1 LICVQGYCFS
11 MKRKGIK
18 YFAAVIAFY
27 CISFGVS
34 AKPGAGTQPPPIDIV
49 FCVDLSGSTNGI
61 IEHLRNNLWHFVHE
75 LELLQPVPDYRIGF
89 VGFSRPSFGKDFSYV
104 KIIRNLSYDLEW
116 LSNEM
121 FSLRSQVE
129 QGNQFVGAALMTC
142 AKSMNWS
149 EDPNAIKL
157 VFLAGNGFVNSD
169 GDLYKKACELL
180 AGKGIV
186 VNALYWQS
194 YTLPKELWGWREI
207 PNYTGGQFFSV
218 DVSYNETAS
227 DTGFDSEKLMEL
239 NEALNRTYVYYGNLG
254 KLRYKMMAE
263 QDRKIYEESNRGFRY
278 RMMYKISPK
287 YQKKNSAW
295 DLVDFSDKAYL
306 ELKDF
311 DPKQLPDSLQE
322 MRSGEFNAYVEKKKL
337 ERFKIVVEI
346 RKMLEKREQL
356 EEQAMKQ
363 FLEDSKQSRLQYQ
376 EQKKPRIDNLIL
388 LLTLQAAQAKGYRVR

>member
-1 LICVQGYCFS
+1 

-18 YFAAVIAFY
+18 YFAAVVAFC
-27 CISFGVS
+27 CIFFGIP
-34 AKPGAGTQPPPIDIV
+34 AKPGAAPAQPPPIDIV

-75 LELLQPVPDYRIGF
+75 LEQLQPTPDYRIGF
-89 VGFSRPSFGKDFSYV
+89 VGFSRPSFGKEFSYV
-104 KIIRNLSYDLEW
+104 KVIRNLSYDLEW
-116 LSNEM
+116 LSSEM

-129 QGNQFVGAALMTC
+129 QGNQFVGAALMNC
-142 AKSMNWS
+142 VKSINWS

-157 VFLAGNGFVNSD
+157 VFLSGNGFVNAD
-169 GDLYKKACELL
+169 GDTYKKACEML
-180 AGKGIV
+180 AAKGIIV
-186 VNALYWQS
+186 HALYWQS

-227 DTGFDSEKLMEL
+227 DTGFDSERLMEL

-263 QDRKIYEESNRGFRY
+263 QDHRIYDESSRGFRY
-278 RMMYKISPK
+278 RMMYKSSPK

-311 DPKQLPDSLQE
+311 DLKQLPDSLQK
-322 MRSGEFNAYVEKKKL
+322 MASGEFNAYVEKKKY
-337 ERFKIVVEI
+337 ERFKILIEI
-346 RKMLEKREQL
+346 RKMLEKKEVQ
-356 EEQAMKQ
+356 EEQAMSA
-363 FLEDSKQSRLQYQ
+363 FLEETKQSRLQYEQ
-376 EQKKPRIDNLIL
+376 QKKPRLDNLIIR
-388 LLTLQAAQAKGYRVR
+388 LTLEAAQARGYRVK